1 MELQADMIK
10 INQNFVNEDDAIKL
24 AGQILVDAGC
34 VTPEYVDAMIDRNN
48 DVSTYMGNFI
58 AIPHGTDA
66 GKQYIKKTCISVV
79 QIPTGI
85 NFSENSE
92 TNNKVTVVFGI
103 AGKNN
108 EHLDILSKIAL
119 LCSNINNVAKLADA
133 QSSQEIITLLK
144 EVEN

>member
-66 GKQYIKKTCISVV
+66 GKQYQQCCKVGRCPI
-79 QIPTGI
+79 IPR
-85 NFSENSE
+85 NY
-92 TNNKVTVVFGI
+92 
-103 AGKNN
+103 
-108 EHLDILSKIAL
+108 H
-119 LCSNINNVAKLADA
+119 
-133 QSSQEIITLLK
+133 II
-144 EVEN
+144 ERG